1 MAILD
6 LKYYGD
12 PILRKESSLIENI
25 DSDLAQFAQDLIET
39 MIVKKGIGLA
49 ANQVGHDIRIYAVD
63 PSSVNADE
71 RPFVLI
77 NPKII
82 ETEGEQGGEE
92 GCLSFPGLFENII
105 RPDRVLVEALD
116 IDGNPIRMERNGLI
130 ARVLLHEYDHL
141 EGKLFIDYF
150 SFLKKQLIN
159 GKLRKLKAGDIE
171 VFN

>member
-1 MAILD
+1 VAILD

-49 ANQVGHDIRIYAVD
+49 ANQVGRDIRIYAVD

-116 IDGNPIRMERNGLI
+116 IDGNPIRMERNGLV

>member
-82 ETEGEQGGEE
+82 ETEGEHGGEE

-105 RPDRVLVEALD
+105 HASSNTGEAEREIKLWFNPDELVYRIYPVSTIKKES
-116 IDGNPIRMERNGLI
+116 EELI
-130 ARVLLHEYDHL
+130 W
-141 EGKLFIDYF
+141 I
-150 SFLKKQLIN
+150 
-159 GKLRKLKAGDIE
+159 
-171 VFN
+171 